1 MRVFAK
7 LTTLAGEVMIG
18 GGALWAYLSHVPGAP
33 NRGRYEILP
42 DAVQNFPVA
51 ILTAVFGAVMFIGG
65 KTVYRRV
72 MERAV
77 WAAGANG
84 ALADPVAP
92 VDWTDPQARR
102 GFHDKMKLRRAYAQ
116 ITTPKTNTAQ
126 GAGSDGH
133 DTNRHTNAEGT
144 SAKSKTAEM
153 TGQDHRAKT
162 RRSGVCPARAQ
173 KRIALRPAFP
183 QRVTSSW
190 VGGQPML
197 PTRTDWPTHEG
208 KPMRFLAQIGLE
220 DLPDTLWQGLGPRRG
235 WLVVFAAWD
244 TDCEVVIRHVTGPV
258 AERTQPEGV
267 KNAWLFNMAPD
278 ALRAVLGRAANVPP
292 RWFLEP
298 ITEPVLGAVED
309 MAAENPDYW
318 DSDKGD
324 YIWDETWPMMRG
336 EIMRQVS
343 LRDDLRHGFDWPSF
357 FGFFTLWKDAAEKE
371 ARYAKDFVT
380 NHPLP
385 VIVPD
390 WKFDHLKQEQAV
402 AQSLVAKLAEAEIKL
417 AQALSEG
424 QEATEITRLQSHRD
438 RMRTA
443 KETARRR
450 VEKLVEDIDAYPA
463 RITKLTRKHQARLT
477 VLEPVLEELGP
488 LERDLRK
495 AAKSTPWDPAIGA
508 EVAALQIDVN
518 RRIAT
523 QEAIIAGMSA
533 ADAARDRI
541 IQSGTG
547 PIPLPAR
554 NHEHLIENLA
564 RHRYCGTPIDV
575 PSDLTAL
582 FTPLWERQARETI
595 VFLGLNHPGG
605 EGAQS
610 DARLIDLPTNPLTG
624 QHFGDM
630 SRLYVDIP
638 SEALAAGEFEQVTG
652 NSTHGVY

>member
-1 MRVFAK
+1 MRIYAK
-7 LTTLAGEVMIG
+7 LTSVAGEVMIA
-18 GGALWAYLSHVPGAP
+18 GGALWAYLSHFPGAP
-33 NRGRYEILP
+33 NRGRYDILP
-42 DAVQNFPVA
+42 DVVQNFPVA
-51 ILTAVFGAVMFIGG
+51 ISTAVLGAVLFIGG
-65 KTVYRRV
+65 KTAYRRLTQ
-72 MERAV
+72 RAV
-77 WAAGANG
+77 RTAGANG
-84 ALADPVAP
+84 TLTDPVAQ
-92 VDWTDPQARR
+92 VDRTDPQARR
-102 GFHDKMKLRRAYAQ
+102 GFHKMMKLRRAYAEIGAADSNAAQ
-116 ITTPKTNTAQ
+116 SAAKDADRRSTATGPSPVSSDRTRRDQRPKTRALGPDPTAPQ
-126 GAGSDGH
+126 
-133 DTNRHTNAEGT
+133 E
-144 SAKSKTAEM
+144 
-153 TGQDHRAKT
+153 
-162 RRSGVCPARAQ
+162 
-173 KRIALRPAFP
+173 RIALRPAFP

-197 PTRTDWPTHEG
+197 PKAMNWPAHQG
-208 KPMRFLAQIGLE
+208 RPMRFLAQIGLD

-244 TDCEVVIRHVTGPV
+244 SDCEVVIRHVTGPV

-267 KNAWLFNMAPD
+267 ENAWLFNMAPD
-278 ALRAVLGRAANVPP
+278 ALRVVMGRAADVPP
-292 RWFLEP
+292 RWYLEP
-298 ITEPVLGAVED
+298 VSEPVLGAVED

-318 DSDKGD
+318 DSEKGD
-324 YIWDETWPMMRG
+324 YIWDETWPMMRS
-336 EIMRQVS
+336 EIMSKVS
-343 LRDDLRHGFDWPSF
+343 LRADLRHGFDWPSF
-357 FGFFTLWKDAAEKE
+357 FGFFTLWKDAAEKM
-371 ARYAKDFVT
+371 ARFARNYVA

-390 WKFDHLKQEQAV
+390 WKFDHLKKEQAV
-402 AQSLVAKLAEAEIKL
+402 AKSLVAKLAEAEIRL

-450 VEKLVEDIDAYPA
+450 VEKMVEDIDTYPA
-463 RITKLTRKHQARLT
+463 RITKQTRKHQTRLT

-508 EVAALQIDVN
+508 EVAALQTDVN

-523 QEAIIAGMSA
+523 QEAIIAGMNA
-533 ADAARDRI
+533 ADAARDRV

-547 PIPLPAR
+547 PVPLPAR

-564 RHRYCGTPIDV
+564 RHRYCGTPVDV
-575 PSDLTAL
+575 PSDLLAL
-582 FTPLWERQARETI
+582 FTPLWDRQARETT

-605 EGAQS
+605 AGAQP

-638 SEALAAGEFEQVTG
+638 SEALATGAFEQATG